1 MLSLLPMPRPLSASS
16 LFVLAIAAA
25 CGANTVKVGGGS
37 GVDGGV
43 DAGRPIAGG
52 GGGTGGGS
60 AMGGGF
66 NTGGGEFDAGVFCPP
81 LPQPPD
87 DAGVVMHPDFAA
99 SYTFSELGPV
109 PGVPGPLGGCVILQ
123 NDRDHLLIAG
133 ASERSNGAL
142 YRIKLRRNA
151 CGHIIGYDGS
161 ATKLADTP
169 YIDANILELA
179 GGSLLYTGWQVWQ
192 LSQLRLGAN
201 APLWTVD
208 LTMHGQVGSSAGG
221 IGRVPP
227 WLAAAGEFRIVGWPD
242 GRWHELGLSV
252 DAGVYGVTQVTDT
265 GAMQLSGGPGGFA
278 YVPLGSAQ
286 FTKPSIIISEWSASE
301 VSVIEVDQQG
311 NPVAGTRRRMFSR
324 FPRPW
329 GAYFEP
335 ETGDFLFLTWARPGL
350 PDSVFIVQGFQKP
363 PPVIE

>member
-1 MLSLLPMPRPLSASS
+1 MRALPLVLLFAVSCGSSA
-16 LFVLAIAAA
+16 VR
-25 CGANTVKVGGGS
+25 VGGGAGGGS
-37 GVDGGV
+37 SAGGDGG
-43 DAGRPIAGG
+43 AGGSGG
-52 GGGTGGGS
+52 GGGASGGNATAGGS
-60 AMGGGF
+60 
-66 NTGGGEFDAGVFCPP
+66 GGGELDAGRFCPP

-99 SYTFSELGPV
+99 DYTFSELGPV

-123 NDRDHLLIAG
+123 SDRDHLLIAG
-133 ASERSNGAL
+133 ASERPAGAL
-142 YRIKLRRNA
+142 YRVRLRRNA
-151 CGHIIGYDGS
+151 CGHIIGYDGA
-161 ATKLADTP
+161 ATKVADTP
-169 YIDANILELA
+169 YIDANILEVA

-192 LSQLRLGAN
+192 LSQLRLGAS

-208 LTMHGQVGSSAGG
+208 LSLRGQVGSSAGG
-221 IGRVPP
+221 LGRVPP

-242 GRWHELGLSV
+242 GRWHQLGLTL
-252 DAGVYGVTQVTDT
+252 DAGVYDVTSVTDT

-286 FTKPSIIISEWSASE
+286 FSKPSIILSEWTANE
-301 VSVIEVDQQG
+301 VSVIEVDARG
-311 NPVAGTRRRMFSR
+311 NPIAGTRRRLFSR

-335 ETGDFLFLTWARPGL
+335 ETGDFLFLTWARPGQ